1 MKVKIIY
8 LPTQNEVNELDL
20 FAATVSKGECIIGRS
35 PDCDLPLE
43 SPDVSRLHGKFFVQG
58 GKYYYCDTG
67 SRNGSIINN
76 ILAEKNLPYILNH
89 EDSIQIGDYVLMV
102 EDIKPLPEQL
112 PETVFRVIDPAL
124 FSRPVSENV
133 NVADITNVEPEAVS
147 EFSGEVIS
155 PPSQEE
161 VPAPEVIHTASSE
174 NEEVITA
181 PENQIVEEKIFVQ
194 SQDIA
199 SQLREIVPDMATNN
213 RDEEVNLSPPILEEL
228 TTVQPHDLN
237 ISPSATDTYEEV
249 DLDIDDGGEE
259 ESLEVVREVHLEA
272 TTDIATVTE
281 ETSIERSDTVSQP
294 EELVSNV
301 DAEAPES
308 VPDALNESQA
318 EVIIAPVHNIDSQFE
333 NVNVANITNVQLE
346 AVSEFSGEVI
356 SPLTQ
361 EEVPAP
367 EVIHTGSSE
376 NQEVITAPENQIVEE
391 KIFVQSQDIAS
402 QLREMVT
409 DVATNNRDEDVD
421 LSAPILEEL
430 TTVQPRD
437 LNIAPSVTDTY
448 EEVDLDISAP
458 ILEELTTVQPR
469 DLNISP
475 SVTDTYEEVDLDIDD
490 GGEEESLEVVRE
502 VHPEATTDIATVTE
516 ETSIERSDTVSQ
528 PEELV
533 SNVDAEAPESVPD
546 ALNESQ
552 AEVIIAPVPNIDSQA
567 EVTEVF
573 SNEDVDFSSTSLEEV
588 NQEVTAAD
596 TVSTVENLE
605 IDATTEVSDTPEPVS
620 QILEAVSKAEEV
632 PDIDNV
638 EANTESEASQ
648 MNIQKNIVLIAH
660 ESNKSEL
667 ADLVAQHQEFFSQSV
682 TISWPSVSEVLKQ
695 QAGITV
701 SEEIPPPT
709 SGGYQR
715 INLLLNAGDI
725 LAVIFLRDFLTTQAG
740 QANEEAFL
748 RICNIN
754 QVLVA
759 TNFKTA
765 QAIIH
770 YLKNISH

>member
-249 DLDIDDGGEE
+249 DLDI
-259 ESLEVVREVHLEA
+259 
-272 TTDIATVTE
+272 
-281 ETSIERSDTVSQP
+281 
-294 EELVSNV
+294 
-301 DAEAPES
+301 
-308 VPDALNESQA
+308 
-318 EVIIAPVHNIDSQFE
+318 
-333 NVNVANITNVQLE
+333 
-346 AVSEFSGEVI
+346 
-356 SPLTQ
+356 
-361 EEVPAP
+361 
-367 EVIHTGSSE
+367 
-376 NQEVITAPENQIVEE
+376 
-391 KIFVQSQDIAS
+391 
-402 QLREMVT
+402 
-409 DVATNNRDEDVD
+409 
-421 LSAPILEEL
+421 SAPILEEL
-430 TTVQPRD
+430 TT
-437 LNIAPSVTDTY
+437 I
-448 EEVDLDISAP
+448 
-458 ILEELTTVQPR
+458 QPR

-475 SVTDTYEEVDLDIDD
+475 SATDTYEEVDLDIDD

-502 VHPEATTDIATVTE
+502 VHLEATTDIATVTE

>member
-1 MKVKIIY
+1 MKVKITY
-8 LPTQNEVNELDL
+8 LPTQHEVNELDL
-20 FAATVSKGECIIGRS
+20 VAATIPKGECIIGRS

-43 SPDVSRLHGKFFVQG
+43 SPDVSRVHGKFFVQG
-58 GKYYYCDTG
+58 GNYYYCDTG

-76 ILAEKNLPYILNH
+76 KLAEKNLPYVLNH

-102 EDIKPLPEQL
+102 EDIKPVPEQL

-124 FSRPVSENV
+124 FSRSVSENV
-133 NVADITNVEPEAVS
+133 NVANITNIEPEVVS
-147 EFSGEVIS
+147 EFTGEVII
-155 PPSQEE
+155 PPTQEE
-161 VPAPEVIHTASSE
+161 VSAPEVIHAASLV

-181 PENQIVEEKIFVQ
+181 PENQIVEEKIFVE

-199 SQLREIVPDMATNN
+199 GQLREIVTDVATNN
-213 RDEEVNLSPPILEEL
+213 REEEVDLDLSPPILEEL
-228 TTVQPHDLN
+228 TTVQTRDLN
-237 ISPSATDTYEEV
+237 IPPSVTDTYEEVDLDLSPPILQELTIIQPRDLNIPPSVTDTYEEV

-259 ESLEVVREVHLEA
+259 ESSEVVSEVHSEA

-281 ETSIERSDTVSQP
+281 KTSIESSDTVSQP
-294 EELVSNV
+294 TEELVSNV

-318 EVIIAPVHNIDSQFE
+318 EVIIAPVH
-333 NVNVANITNVQLE
+333 
-346 AVSEFSGEVI
+346 
-356 SPLTQ
+356 
-361 EEVPAP
+361 
-367 EVIHTGSSE
+367 
-376 NQEVITAPENQIVEE
+376 
-391 KIFVQSQDIAS
+391 
-402 QLREMVT
+402 
-409 DVATNNRDEDVD
+409 
-421 LSAPILEEL
+421 
-430 TTVQPRD
+430 
-437 LNIAPSVTDTY
+437 
-448 EEVDLDISAP
+448 
-458 ILEELTTVQPR
+458 
-469 DLNISP
+469 
-475 SVTDTYEEVDLDIDD
+475 
-490 GGEEESLEVVRE
+490 
-502 VHPEATTDIATVTE
+502 
-516 ETSIERSDTVSQ
+516 
-528 PEELV
+528 
-533 SNVDAEAPESVPD
+533 
-546 ALNESQ
+546 
-552 AEVIIAPVPNIDSQA
+552 NIDSQA

-596 TVSTVENLE
+596 TVSTASTAEE
-605 IDATTEVSDTPEPVS
+605 GDTPELVG

-632 PDIDNV
+632 PAMDNV
-638 EANTESEASQ
+638 EVNTGSEASQ

-667 ADLVAQHQEFFSQSV
+667 ADLVAQHQEFFSQSL

-759 TNFKTA
+759 TNLQTA
-765 QAIIH
+765 QAIVH
-770 YLKNISH
+770 YLKHISH

>member
-1 MKVKIIY
+1 MKVKITY
-8 LPTQNEVNELDL
+8 LPTQHEVNELDL
-20 FAATVSKGECIIGRS
+20 VAATIPKGECIIGRS

-43 SPDVSRLHGKFFVQG
+43 SPDVSRVHGKFFVQG
-58 GKYYYCDTG
+58 GNYYYCDTG

-76 ILAEKNLPYILNH
+76 KLAEKNLPYVLNH

-102 EDIKPLPEQL
+102 EDIKPVPEQL

-124 FSRPVSENV
+124 FSRSVSENV
-133 NVADITNVEPEAVS
+133 NVANITNIEPEVVS
-147 EFSGEVIS
+147 EFTGEVII
-155 PPSQEE
+155 PPTQEE
-161 VPAPEVIHTASSE
+161 VSAPEVIHAASLV

-181 PENQIVEEKIFVQ
+181 PENQIVEEKIFVE

-199 SQLREIVPDMATNN
+199 GQLREIVTDVATNN
-213 RDEEVNLSPPILEEL
+213 REEEVDLDLSPPILEEL
-228 TTVQPHDLN
+228 TTVQTRDLN
-237 ISPSATDTYEEV
+237 IPPSVTDTYEEVDLDLSPPILQELTIIQPRDLNIPPSVTDTYEEV

-259 ESLEVVREVHLEA
+259 ESSEVVSEVHSEA

-281 ETSIERSDTVSQP
+281 KTSIESSDTVSQP
-294 EELVSNV
+294 TEELVSNV

-318 EVIIAPVHNIDSQFE
+318 EVIIAPVH
-333 NVNVANITNVQLE
+333 
-346 AVSEFSGEVI
+346 
-356 SPLTQ
+356 
-361 EEVPAP
+361 
-367 EVIHTGSSE
+367 
-376 NQEVITAPENQIVEE
+376 
-391 KIFVQSQDIAS
+391 
-402 QLREMVT
+402 
-409 DVATNNRDEDVD
+409 
-421 LSAPILEEL
+421 
-430 TTVQPRD
+430 
-437 LNIAPSVTDTY
+437 
-448 EEVDLDISAP
+448 
-458 ILEELTTVQPR
+458 
-469 DLNISP
+469 
-475 SVTDTYEEVDLDIDD
+475 
-490 GGEEESLEVVRE
+490 
-502 VHPEATTDIATVTE
+502 
-516 ETSIERSDTVSQ
+516 
-528 PEELV
+528 
-533 SNVDAEAPESVPD
+533 
-546 ALNESQ
+546 
-552 AEVIIAPVPNIDSQA
+552 NIDSQA

-596 TVSTVENLE
+596 TVSTASTAEE
-605 IDATTEVSDTPEPVS
+605 GDTPELVG

-632 PDIDNV
+632 PAMDNV
-638 EANTESEASQ
+638 EVNTGSEASQ

-667 ADLVAQHQEFFSQSV
+667 ADLVAQHQEFFSQSL

-765 QAIIH
+765 QAIVH
-770 YLKNISH
+770 YLKHISH

>member
-318 EVIIAPVHNIDSQFE
+318 EVIIAPV
-333 NVNVANITNVQLE
+333 
-346 AVSEFSGEVI
+346 
-356 SPLTQ
+356 
-361 EEVPAP
+361 
-367 EVIHTGSSE
+367 
-376 NQEVITAPENQIVEE
+376 
-391 KIFVQSQDIAS
+391 
-402 QLREMVT
+402 
-409 DVATNNRDEDVD
+409 
-421 LSAPILEEL
+421 
-430 TTVQPRD
+430 
-437 LNIAPSVTDTY
+437 
-448 EEVDLDISAP
+448 
-458 ILEELTTVQPR
+458 
-469 DLNISP
+469 
-475 SVTDTYEEVDLDIDD
+475 
-490 GGEEESLEVVRE
+490 
-502 VHPEATTDIATVTE
+502 
-516 ETSIERSDTVSQ
+516 
-528 PEELV
+528 
-533 SNVDAEAPESVPD
+533 
-546 ALNESQ
+546 
-552 AEVIIAPVPNIDSQA
+552 PNIDSQA

>member
-1 MKVKIIY
+1 MKVKITY

-20 FAATVSKGECIIGRS
+20 FAATVPKGECIIGRS
-35 PDCDLPLE
+35 PDCDLSLE
-43 SPDVSRLHGKFFVQG
+43 SPDVSRVHGKFFVQD

-89 EDSIQIGDYVLMV
+89 KDSIQIGDYVLMV

-124 FSRPVSENV
+124 FSRPVFENV
-133 NVADITNVEPEAVS
+133 NVANITNVEPEAVS
-147 EFSGEVIS
+147 ELSGEVIS
-155 PPSQEE
+155 PPTQEE
-161 VPAPEVIHTASSE
+161 VPAPEVIYAAYSE

-199 SQLREIVPDMATNN
+199 GQLQAIVPDMVTNN
-213 RDEEVNLSPPILEEL
+213 CDEEVDLSTPILEEL
-228 TTVQPHDLN
+228 TTVQPQDLN
-237 ISPSATDTYEEV
+237 IS
-249 DLDIDDGGEE
+249 
-259 ESLEVVREVHLEA
+259 
-272 TTDIATVTE
+272 
-281 ETSIERSDTVSQP
+281 
-294 EELVSNV
+294 
-301 DAEAPES
+301 
-308 VPDALNESQA
+308 
-318 EVIIAPVHNIDSQFE
+318 
-333 NVNVANITNVQLE
+333 
-346 AVSEFSGEVI
+346 
-356 SPLTQ
+356 
-361 EEVPAP
+361 
-367 EVIHTGSSE
+367 
-376 NQEVITAPENQIVEE
+376 
-391 KIFVQSQDIAS
+391 
-402 QLREMVT
+402 
-409 DVATNNRDEDVD
+409 
-421 LSAPILEEL
+421 
-430 TTVQPRD
+430 
-437 LNIAPSVTDTY
+437 PSVTDTY

-458 ILEELTTVQPR
+458 ILEELTTVQPQ

-475 SVTDTYEEVDLDIDD
+475 SVTDTYEEVDLDISAPILEELTTVQPHDLNISPSVTDTYEEVDLDISAPILEELTIVQPQDLNISPSVTDTYEEVDLDD

-516 ETSIERSDTVSQ
+516 ETFIERSDTVSQ

-533 SNVDAEAPESVPD
+533 SNVDSEAPESVSD

-573 SNEDVDFSSTSLEEV
+573 SNEEVDFSSTSLEEL
-588 NQEVTAAD
+588 TAAD
-596 TVSTVENLE
+596 SVSTVENLE
-605 IDATTEVSDTPEPVS
+605 INASISTAEVGEELTAADTLFASENLEIDASISTTEVGDTPEPVS

-695 QAGITV
+695 QAGIAV

-709 SGGYQR
+709 SGGYQK

-765 QAIIH
+765 EAIVH
-770 YLKNISH
+770 YLKHVSH

>member
-1 MKVKIIY
+1 MKVKITY

-20 FAATVSKGECIIGRS
+20 FAATVPKGECIIGRS
-35 PDCDLPLE
+35 PDCDLSLE
-43 SPDVSRLHGKFFVQG
+43 SPDVSRVHGKFFVQD

-89 EDSIQIGDYVLMV
+89 KDSIQIGDYVLMV

-124 FSRPVSENV
+124 FSRPVFENV
-133 NVADITNVEPEAVS
+133 NVANITNVEPEAVS
-147 EFSGEVIS
+147 ELSGEVIS
-155 PPSQEE
+155 PPTQEE
-161 VPAPEVIHTASSE
+161 VPAPEVIYAAYSE

-199 SQLREIVPDMATNN
+199 GQLQAIVPDMVTKNC
-213 RDEEVNLSPPILEEL
+213 DEEVDLSTPILEEL
-228 TTVQPHDLN
+228 TTVQPQDLN
-237 ISPSATDTYEEV
+237 IS
-249 DLDIDDGGEE
+249 
-259 ESLEVVREVHLEA
+259 
-272 TTDIATVTE
+272 
-281 ETSIERSDTVSQP
+281 
-294 EELVSNV
+294 
-301 DAEAPES
+301 
-308 VPDALNESQA
+308 
-318 EVIIAPVHNIDSQFE
+318 
-333 NVNVANITNVQLE
+333 
-346 AVSEFSGEVI
+346 
-356 SPLTQ
+356 
-361 EEVPAP
+361 
-367 EVIHTGSSE
+367 
-376 NQEVITAPENQIVEE
+376 
-391 KIFVQSQDIAS
+391 
-402 QLREMVT
+402 
-409 DVATNNRDEDVD
+409 
-421 LSAPILEEL
+421 
-430 TTVQPRD
+430 
-437 LNIAPSVTDTY
+437 PSVTDTY

-458 ILEELTTVQPR
+458 ILEELTIVQPQ

-475 SVTDTYEEVDLDIDD
+475 SVTDTYEEVDLDD

-516 ETSIERSDTVSQ
+516 ETFIERSDTVSQ

-533 SNVDAEAPESVPD
+533 SNVDSEAPESVSD
-546 ALNESQ
+546 ALNESP

-573 SNEDVDFSSTSLEEV
+573 SNEEVDFSSTSLEEL
-588 NQEVTAAD
+588 TAAD
-596 TVSTVENLE
+596 SVSTVENLE
-605 IDATTEVSDTPEPVS
+605 INASISTAEVGEELTAADTLFASENLEIDASISTTEVNDTPEPVS

-695 QAGITV
+695 QAGIAV

-709 SGGYQR
+709 SGGYQK

-765 QAIIH
+765 EAIVH
-770 YLKNISH
+770 YLKHVSH

>member
-1 MKVKIIY
+1 
-8 LPTQNEVNELDL
+8 
-20 FAATVSKGECIIGRS
+20 
-35 PDCDLPLE
+35 
-43 SPDVSRLHGKFFVQG
+43 
-58 GKYYYCDTG
+58 
-67 SRNGSIINN
+67 
-76 ILAEKNLPYILNH
+76 
-89 EDSIQIGDYVLMV
+89 
-102 EDIKPLPEQL
+102 
-112 PETVFRVIDPAL
+112 
-124 FSRPVSENV
+124 
-133 NVADITNVEPEAVS
+133 
-147 EFSGEVIS
+147 
-155 PPSQEE
+155 
-161 VPAPEVIHTASSE
+161 
-174 NEEVITA
+174 
-181 PENQIVEEKIFVQ
+181 
-194 SQDIA
+194 
-199 SQLREIVPDMATNN
+199 
-213 RDEEVNLSPPILEEL
+213 
-228 TTVQPHDLN
+228 
-237 ISPSATDTYEEV
+237 
-249 DLDIDDGGEE
+249 
-259 ESLEVVREVHLEA
+259 
-272 TTDIATVTE
+272 
-281 ETSIERSDTVSQP
+281 
-294 EELVSNV
+294 
-301 DAEAPES
+301 
-308 VPDALNESQA
+308 
-318 EVIIAPVHNIDSQFE
+318 
-333 NVNVANITNVQLE
+333 
-346 AVSEFSGEVI
+346 
-356 SPLTQ
+356 
-361 EEVPAP
+361 
-367 EVIHTGSSE
+367 
-376 NQEVITAPENQIVEE
+376 VEE

>member
-1 MKVKIIY
+1 MKVKITY
-8 LPTQNEVNELDL
+8 LPTQKEVNELDL
-20 FAATVSKGECIIGRS
+20 VAATIPKGECIIGRS

-43 SPDVSRLHGKFFVQG
+43 SPDVSRVHGKFFLKDG
-58 GKYYYCDTG
+58 RYYYCDTE

-76 ILAEKNLPYILNH
+76 KLAEKNLPYVLNH
-89 EDSIQIGDYVLMV
+89 EDSIQIGDYVLIV
-102 EDIKPLPEQL
+102 EDIKPVPEQL

-124 FSRPVSENV
+124 FSRPLFENV
-133 NVADITNVEPEAVS
+133 NVANITNLEPEVVS
-147 EFSGEVIS
+147 EFSGEVII
-155 PPSQEE
+155 PATQEE
-161 VPAPEVIHTASSE
+161 VPASEVIHAASSE

-181 PENQIVEEKIFVQ
+181 PENQLVEEKIFVQ

-199 SQLREIVPDMATNN
+199 GQLQAIVPDMVTNN
-213 RDEEVNLSPPILEEL
+213 CDEEVDLSTPILEEL
-228 TTVQPHDLN
+228 TTVQPQDLN
-237 ISPSATDTYEEV
+237 IS
-249 DLDIDDGGEE
+249 
-259 ESLEVVREVHLEA
+259 
-272 TTDIATVTE
+272 
-281 ETSIERSDTVSQP
+281 
-294 EELVSNV
+294 
-301 DAEAPES
+301 
-308 VPDALNESQA
+308 
-318 EVIIAPVHNIDSQFE
+318 
-333 NVNVANITNVQLE
+333 
-346 AVSEFSGEVI
+346 
-356 SPLTQ
+356 
-361 EEVPAP
+361 
-367 EVIHTGSSE
+367 
-376 NQEVITAPENQIVEE
+376 
-391 KIFVQSQDIAS
+391 
-402 QLREMVT
+402 
-409 DVATNNRDEDVD
+409 
-421 LSAPILEEL
+421 
-430 TTVQPRD
+430 
-437 LNIAPSVTDTY
+437 PSVTDTY

-458 ILEELTTVQPR
+458 ILEELTTVQPQ

-475 SVTDTYEEVDLDIDD
+475 SVTDTYEEVDLDD

-516 ETSIERSDTVSQ
+516 ETFIERSDTVSQ

-533 SNVDAEAPESVPD
+533 SNVDSEAPESVSD

-573 SNEDVDFSSTSLEEV
+573 SNEEVDFSSTSLEEL
-588 NQEVTAAD
+588 TAAD

-605 IDATTEVSDTPEPVS
+605 INASISTAEVGEELTAADTLFASENLEIDASISTTEVSDTPEPVS

-709 SGGYQR
+709 SGGYQK

-765 QAIIH
+765 EAIVH
-770 YLKNISH
+770 YLKHVSH

>member
-1 MKVKIIY
+1 MKVKITY
-8 LPTQNEVNELDL
+8 LPTQHEVNELDL
-20 FAATVSKGECIIGRS
+20 VAATIPKGECIIGRS

-43 SPDVSRLHGKFFVQG
+43 SPDVSRVHGKFFVQG
-58 GKYYYCDTG
+58 GNYYYCDTG

-76 ILAEKNLPYILNH
+76 KLAEKNLPYVLNH

-102 EDIKPLPEQL
+102 EDIKPVPEQL

-124 FSRPVSENV
+124 FSRSVSENV
-133 NVADITNVEPEAVS
+133 NVANITNIEPEVVS
-147 EFSGEVIS
+147 EFTGEVII
-155 PPSQEE
+155 PPTQEE
-161 VPAPEVIHTASSE
+161 VSAPEVIHAASLV

-181 PENQIVEEKIFVQ
+181 PENQIVEEKIFVE

-199 SQLREIVPDMATNN
+199 GQLREIVTDVATNN
-213 RDEEVNLSPPILEEL
+213 REEEVDLDLSPPILEEL
-228 TTVQPHDLN
+228 TTVQTRDLN
-237 ISPSATDTYEEV
+237 IPPSVTDTYEEV

-259 ESLEVVREVHLEA
+259 ESSEVVSEVHSEA

-281 ETSIERSDTVSQP
+281 KTSIESSDTVSQP
-294 EELVSNV
+294 TEELVSNV

-318 EVIIAPVHNIDSQFE
+318 EVIIAPVH
-333 NVNVANITNVQLE
+333 
-346 AVSEFSGEVI
+346 
-356 SPLTQ
+356 
-361 EEVPAP
+361 
-367 EVIHTGSSE
+367 
-376 NQEVITAPENQIVEE
+376 
-391 KIFVQSQDIAS
+391 
-402 QLREMVT
+402 
-409 DVATNNRDEDVD
+409 
-421 LSAPILEEL
+421 
-430 TTVQPRD
+430 
-437 LNIAPSVTDTY
+437 
-448 EEVDLDISAP
+448 
-458 ILEELTTVQPR
+458 
-469 DLNISP
+469 
-475 SVTDTYEEVDLDIDD
+475 
-490 GGEEESLEVVRE
+490 
-502 VHPEATTDIATVTE
+502 
-516 ETSIERSDTVSQ
+516 
-528 PEELV
+528 
-533 SNVDAEAPESVPD
+533 
-546 ALNESQ
+546 
-552 AEVIIAPVPNIDSQA
+552 NIDSQA

-596 TVSTVENLE
+596 TVSTASTAEE
-605 IDATTEVSDTPEPVS
+605 GDTPELVG

-632 PDIDNV
+632 PAMDNV
-638 EANTESEASQ
+638 EVNTGSEASQ

-667 ADLVAQHQEFFSQSV
+667 ADLVAQHQEFFSQSL

-765 QAIIH
+765 QAIVH
-770 YLKNISH
+770 YLKHISH